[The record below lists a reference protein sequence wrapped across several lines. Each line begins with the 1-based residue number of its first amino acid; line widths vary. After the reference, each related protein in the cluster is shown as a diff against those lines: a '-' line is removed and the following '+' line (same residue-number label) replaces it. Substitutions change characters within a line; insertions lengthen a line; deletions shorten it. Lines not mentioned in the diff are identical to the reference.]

1 MISNTKINFSSS
13 IRHHNLFKLLE
24 EKFRFDSI
32 QLETISMSPF
42 IIDEFDF
49 SDAYLRDHFE
59 YYNSGFVAI
68 GNVAFNTDLASD
80 IKIIELDSED
90 GSKFSGS
97 IIYNDNTEEKV
108 YVY

>member
-1 MISNTKINFSSS
+1 
-13 IRHHNLFKLLE
+13 
-24 EKFRFDSI
+24 
-32 QLETISMSPF
+32 MSPF

-80 IKIIELDSED
+80 IKIIKLDSED

-108 YVY
+108 YAY